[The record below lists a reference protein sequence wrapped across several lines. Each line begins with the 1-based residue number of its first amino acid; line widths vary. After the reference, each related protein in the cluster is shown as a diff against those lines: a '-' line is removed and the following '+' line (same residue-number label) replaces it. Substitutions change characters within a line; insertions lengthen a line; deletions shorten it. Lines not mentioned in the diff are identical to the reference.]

1 MKHALYGVLL
11 VLCAGVAG
19 CALFLG
25 AVSIW
30 VGIHHEA
37 RAGAGVPILAGALA
51 IALVLILFIRLF
63 RILYGHM
70 RSRES
75 IDL

>member
-1 MKHALYGVLL
+1 MKHPGYGLL
-11 VLCAGVAG
+11 LSLCAVLAA

-25 AVSIW
+25 ALSIW
-30 VGIHHEA
+30 AGIHHQV
-37 RAGAGVPILAGALA
+37 RAGSWVPILAGAFA
-51 IALVLILFIRLF
+51 IALVLFLFFRLF

-70 RSRES
+70 KSPES